1 MSAPERRAPSAVEG
15 RASAYAHILILLAFG
30 ALFFWLFSRFFLRPL
45 YLAESDLYENG
56 LPIFLSPIWKWSS
69 FEFSGLPVL
78 ADPANFNFYA
88 PNVLFGELL
97 HSWTAVVMSG
107 PLLAACFTYAYVFS
121 ATRSKMAAVFSALA
135 YGLSEDMLERLR
147 HINHVHAI
155 AWLPLIVLV
164 LDRVRGD
171 RPRRWMAIGAFAVG
185 SCILAGHPQPALY
198 VMYCAGLYAL
208 IGLIVEPRTS
218 NLEFRIPSPQSRLRP
233 VAATAA
239 MFALGIIL
247 SAVKAFPLIEARTL
261 VVRSEGLTFERFVG
275 PSLTGPQMFSF
286 LFPTILHEPTTEL
299 PTYVGLATL
308 LLALVGA
315 TRLRSN
321 WRVGFWLVMSLLGLG
336 MALGTTT
343 PLVTVAY
350 YIPLYSWFRNL
361 SRHMFLFAFGVSVL
375 AGFGLA
381 AFERRQVSLRG
392 LRPAAAMIAIAMV
405 IGAVLIRAFPASF
418 PLEGPHGEPGPGPLS
433 MFTIGVWIQFVILAA
448 VIAVM
453 AWMVKRPS
461 KVAAALLMTILIVD
475 LLSALPYDIKPDG
488 IEFYAI
494 SAKET
499 QPSVH
504 ALAIARALEPTQ
516 GRALAIGGTQV
527 DEMLP
532 GTFARV
538 WRIPIA
544 GGYGA
549 MLMDR
554 LSRLATMGPNGEV
567 RPAVLADEDATLDLL
582 AVKYVIVNANQL
594 IDPERQRWLRG
605 SDRWR
610 EAMHFKTSR
619 QTDRGANED
628 VEGETDV
635 TVFENRRA
643 LPRAWLVD
651 SVMTM
656 AEANA
661 IGTVKSSRLPG
672 GGPFDPR
679 RIALLDP
686 SRSPTTSRFSPGAS
700 DVRVTR
706 VGDGDLGIR
715 VASDGGGFLVLS
727 ENAYPG
733 WRARVDGAEV
743 PIYRADVTLQGVVV
757 PAGIHRVDFAMESR
771 SLRTGMLVSGFAAL
785 VCIALLVGGSTA
797 RGSRRAAGPAPR
809 T

>member
-1 MSAPERRAPSAVEG
+1 
-15 RASAYAHILILLAFG
+15 
-30 ALFFWLFSRFFLRPL
+30 
-45 YLAESDLYENG
+45 
-56 LPIFLSPIWKWSS
+56 
-69 FEFSGLPVL
+69 
-78 ADPANFNFYA
+78 
-88 PNVLFGELL
+88 
-97 HSWTAVVMSG
+97 
-107 PLLAACFTYAYVFS
+107 
-121 ATRSKMAAVFSALA
+121 
-135 YGLSEDMLERLR
+135 
-147 HINHVHAI
+147 
-155 AWLPLIVLV
+155 
-164 LDRVRGD
+164 
-171 RPRRWMAIGAFAVG
+171 
-185 SCILAGHPQPALY
+185 
-198 VMYCAGLYAL
+198 
-208 IGLIVEPRTS
+208 
-218 NLEFRIPSPQSRLRP
+218 
-233 VAATAA
+233 
-239 MFALGIIL
+239 
-247 SAVKAFPLIEARTL
+247 
-261 VVRSEGLTFERFVG
+261 
-275 PSLTGPQMFSF
+275 
-286 LFPTILHEPTTEL
+286 
-299 PTYVGLATL
+299 
-308 LLALVGA
+308 
-315 TRLRSN
+315 
-321 WRVGFWLVMSLLGLG
+321 
-336 MALGTTT
+336 
-343 PLVTVAY
+343 
-350 YIPLYSWFRNL
+350 
-361 SRHMFLFAFGVSVL
+361 
-375 AGFGLA
+375 
-381 AFERRQVSLRG
+381 
-392 LRPAAAMIAIAMV
+392 
-405 IGAVLIRAFPASF
+405 
-418 PLEGPHGEPGPGPLS
+418 
-433 MFTIGVWIQFVILAA
+433 MFTIGVWIQFAILVA
-448 VIAVM
+448 VIIVM
-453 AWMVKRPS
+453 AWMVKSPS
-461 KVAAALLMTILIVD
+461 QIALVLLMAILVVD

-527 DEMLP
+527 DEVLP
-532 GTFARV
+532 ATFARV

-554 LSRLATMGPNGEV
+554 LSRLATMGTNGEV
-567 RPAVLADEDATLDLL
+567 RPGVLADEDATLDLL

-594 IDPERQRWLRG
+594 TNPERQRWLRG

-619 QTDRGANED
+619 QTDRGADED

-661 IGTVKSSRLPG
+661 IGTVKSSRLPD

-686 SRSPTTSRFSPGAS
+686 SSSPATSRFSPGAS

-771 SLRTGMLVSGFAAL
+771 SLRTGMIVSGVAAL
-785 VCIALLVGGSTA
+785 LCLGLLIL
-797 RGSRRAAGPAPR
+797 
-809 T
+809 

>member
-1 MSAPERRAPSAVEG
+1 M
-15 RASAYAHILILLAFG
+15 
-30 ALFFWLFSRFFLRPL
+30 
-45 YLAESDLYENG
+45 
-56 LPIFLSPIWKWSS
+56 
-69 FEFSGLPVL
+69 
-78 ADPANFNFYA
+78 
-88 PNVLFGELL
+88 
-97 HSWTAVVMSG
+97 
-107 PLLAACFTYAYVFS
+107 
-121 ATRSKMAAVFSALA
+121 
-135 YGLSEDMLERLR
+135 
-147 HINHVHAI
+147 
-155 AWLPLIVLV
+155 
-164 LDRVRGD
+164 
-171 RPRRWMAIGAFAVG
+171 FAV
-185 SCILAGHPQPALY
+185 
-198 VMYCAGLYAL
+198 
-208 IGLIVEPRTS
+208 
-218 NLEFRIPSPQSRLRP
+218 
-233 VAATAA
+233 
-239 MFALGIIL
+239 GIIL

-275 PSLTGPQMFSF
+275 PSLTGAQMFSF

-308 LLALVGA
+308 ILALIGA

-343 PLVTVAY
+343 PLVSAAY
-350 YIPLYSWFRNL
+350 YVPLYSWFRNL
-361 SRHMFLFAFGVSVL
+361 SRHMFLVAFGVSVL

-381 AFERRQVSLRG
+381 AFERREVSLRG
-392 LRPAAAMIAIAMV
+392 LRPAAATIAIAMV

-433 MFTIGVWIQFVILAA
+433 MFTIGVWIQFAILAA
-448 VIAVM
+448 VIVVM
-453 AWMVKRPS
+453 AWMVKSPS
-461 KVAAALLMTILIVD
+461 QVAPALLMAILVVD

-504 ALAIARALEPTQ
+504 ALAIARALAPTQ

-527 DEMLP
+527 DEVLP
-532 GTFARV
+532 ATFARV

-554 LSRLATMGPNGEV
+554 LSRLATMGTNGEV
-567 RPAVLADEDATLDLL
+567 RPGVLADEDATLDLL

-594 IDPERQRWLRG
+594 TNPERQRWLRG

-610 EAMHFKTSR
+610 EAMHFETSR
-619 QTDRGANED
+619 QTDRGADED

-656 AEANA
+656 TEANA

-679 RIALLDP
+679 HIALLDP
-686 SRSPTTSRFSPGAS
+686 SSSPPTSRFSPGAS

-733 WRARVDGAEV
+733 WRARVDGADV
-743 PIYRADVTLQGVVV
+743 PIYRADVTLQGVVM

-771 SLRTGMLVSGFAAL
+771 SLRTGMIVSGVAAL
-785 VCIALLVGGSTA
+785 VCLGLLIL
-797 RGSRRAAGPAPR
+797 
-809 T
+809 